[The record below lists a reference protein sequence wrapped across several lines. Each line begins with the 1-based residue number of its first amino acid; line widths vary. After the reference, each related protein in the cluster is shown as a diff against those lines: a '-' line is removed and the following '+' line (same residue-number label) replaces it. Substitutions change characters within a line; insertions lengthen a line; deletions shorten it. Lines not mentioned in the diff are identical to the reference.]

1 MEYTL
6 GRGFVQESTNI
17 VTATKITNMKYLFI
31 FIILVFALPGFGQF
45 TSGYVTFNTATQD
58 SVTYQ
63 KLPNTS
69 ESYKGDSI
77 YYKITYSKSG
87 DVMTVRTEPFTD
99 VDSLMRN
106 VLFNEY
112 TDASR
117 QYKQAIQ
124 EWEAQEKGYLLRLRQ
139 AERQYNAFTGGK
151 IKDKVEE
158 KFDFTEL
165 LGDWLLNGKAIAID
179 AKLQIDKKNIKIL
192 SDVQFQVEIDK
203 EQRIF
208 NRVKAGRWV
217 AKDAKYILERPKE
230 KAKKKSK

>member
-1 MEYTL
+1 
-6 GRGFVQESTNI
+6 
-17 VTATKITNMKYLFI
+17 MKYFI
-31 FIILVFALPGFGQF
+31 ILCILVFALPGFGQYSTVSPAPSIF
-45 TSGYVTFNTATQD
+45 GGSVSVQSSQD
-58 SVTYQ
+58 SIVYEKRINDTNVFQ
-63 KLPNTS
+63 GS
-69 ESYKGDSI
+69 DSI
-77 YYKITYSKSG
+77 YFKITYAKDGNFIKSISF
-87 DVMTVRTEPFTD
+87 EPFTD
-99 VDSLMRN
+99 VDSLMSQ
-106 VLFNEY
+106 VFFNEF

-117 QYKQAIQ
+117 QYKQAIE

-165 LGDWLLNGKAIAID
+165 LGDWLLNGKAIVID
-179 AKLQIDKKNIKIL
+179 AKLQIDKKNIKLL

-208 NRVKAGRWV
+208 NRIKAGRWV

>member
-1 MEYTL
+1 
-6 GRGFVQESTNI
+6 
-17 VTATKITNMKYLFI
+17 MKYLFI
-31 FIILVFALPGFGQF
+31 FIILVFALPGFGQ
-45 TSGYVTFNTATQD
+45 QD
-58 SVTYQ
+58 SVVYE
-63 KLPNTS
+63 KRVNTS
-69 ESYKGDSI
+69 ETFKGDSI
-77 YYKITYSKSG
+77 FYKVTYQRQGEIFITI
-87 DVMTVRTEPFTD
+87 TEPFTD
-99 VDSLMRN
+99 QDSLIGN
-106 VLFNEY
+106 VLFNNY

-124 EWEAQEKGYLLRLRQ
+124 AWEAQEKGYELRLRQ
-139 AERQYNAFTGGK
+139 AERQYLAFTGSK

-158 KFDFTEL
+158 DFDFTEL
-165 LGDWLLNGKAIAID
+165 LGDWLLNGKAIVID
-179 AKLQIDKKNIKIL
+179 AKLQIDKKNIKLL

>member
-31 FIILVFALPGFGQF
+31 FIILVFALPGFGQ
-45 TSGYVTFNTATQD
+45 QD
-58 SVTYQ
+58 SVVYE
-63 KLPNTS
+63 KRVNTS
-69 ESYKGDSI
+69 ETLKGDSV

-87 DVMTVRTEPFTD
+87 EVMTIRVEPFTD
-99 VDSLMRN
+99 VDSLMAQ
-106 VLFNEY
+106 VFFNEF

-117 QYKQAIQ
+117 QYKQAIEQ
-124 EWEAQEKGYLLRLRQ
+124 WEAQEKGYLLRLRQ

-165 LGDWLLNGKAIAID
+165 LGDWLLNGKAIVID
-179 AKLQIDKKNIKIL
+179 AKLQIDKKNIKLL

-208 NRVKAGRWV
+208 NRIKAGRWI
-217 AKDAKYILERPKE
+217 AKDEKYKLERAGKT
-230 KAKKKSK
+230 KNKK

>member
-1 MEYTL
+1 
-6 GRGFVQESTNI
+6 
-17 VTATKITNMKYLFI
+17 MKYLFI
-31 FIILVFALPGFGQF
+31 FIILVFALPGLAQF
-45 TSGYVTFNTATQD
+45 PFSSVISSTTTQD

-69 ESYKGDSI
+69 ESFKGDSI

-99 VDSLMRN
+99 VDSLMAK
-106 VLFNEY
+106 VFFNEF

-151 IKDKVEE
+151 IKDEIE
-158 KFDFTEL
+158 KGFDFTEL
-165 LGDWLLNGKAIAID
+165 LGDWLLNGKAITID

-208 NRVKAGRWV
+208 NRIKAGRWV

-230 KAKKKSK
+230 KAKKKNK

>member
-1 MEYTL
+1 
-6 GRGFVQESTNI
+6 
-17 VTATKITNMKYLFI
+17 MKYLF
-31 FIILVFALPGFGQF
+31 FFCILIFALPGFGQF
-45 TSGYVTFNTATQD
+45 STFSPAPVSFQQD

-63 KLPNTS
+63 KLPNTT
-69 ESYKGDSI
+69 ETYKGDSI

-99 VDSLMRN
+99 VDSLMAL
-106 VLFNEY
+106 VFFYEY

-117 QYKQAIQ
+117 QYKQAIEQ
-124 EWEAQEKGYLLRLRQ
+124 WEAQEKGYLLRLRQ

-165 LGDWLLNGKAIAID
+165 LGDWLLNGKAIVID
-179 AKLQIDKKNIKIL
+179 AKLQIDKKNIKLL

-230 KAKKKSK
+230 KAKNKKK

>member
-1 MEYTL
+1 
-6 GRGFVQESTNI
+6 
-17 VTATKITNMKYLFI
+17 MKYFI
-31 FIILVFALPGFGQF
+31 LLCILIFALPGFGQIGIQ
-45 TSGYVTFNTATQD
+45 SPFNSTPAFQQD

-69 ESYKGDSI
+69 ESFKGDSI
-77 YYKITYSKSG
+77 YYKITYSKQG

-99 VDSLMRN
+99 VDSLMAM
-106 VLFNEY
+106 VFFNEF

-117 QYKQAIQ
+117 QYKQAI
-124 EWEAQEKGYLLRLRQ
+124 EAWEAQEKGYLLRLRQ
-139 AERQYNAFTGGK
+139 AERQYLAFTGGK

-165 LGDWLLNGKAIAID
+165 LGDWLLNGKAIVID
-179 AKLQIDKKNIKIL
+179 AKLQIDKKNIKLL

-230 KAKKKSK
+230 KAKKKGK

>member
-1 MEYTL
+1 
-6 GRGFVQESTNI
+6 
-17 VTATKITNMKYLFI
+17 MKYLFI
-31 FIILVFALPGFGQF
+31 FIILVFSLPGFGQF

-69 ESYKGDSI
+69 ESFKGDSI
-77 YYKITYSKSG
+77 YYKITYSKAG

-99 VDSLMRN
+99 IDSLMAQ
-106 VLFNEY
+106 VFFNEF

-165 LGDWLLNGKAIAID
+165 LGDWLLNGKAIVID
-179 AKLQIDKKNIKIL
+179 AKLQIDKKNIKLL

>member
-1 MEYTL
+1 
-6 GRGFVQESTNI
+6 
-17 VTATKITNMKYLFI
+17 MKYLF
-31 FIILVFALPGFGQF
+31 FFCILVFALPVLAQF
-45 TSGYVTFNTATQD
+45 PPGYIAQYITTQD

-69 ESYKGDSI
+69 ESFKGDSI
-77 YYKITYSKSG
+77 YYKITYSKAG

-99 VDSLMRN
+99 VDSLMAQ
-106 VLFNEY
+106 VFFSEF

-117 QYKQAIQ
+117 QYKQAIE

-165 LGDWLLNGKAIAID
+165 LGDWLLNGKTIVID
-179 AKLQIDKKNIKIL
+179 AKLQIDKKNIKLL

-230 KAKKKSK
+230 KAKKKGK

>member
-31 FIILVFALPGFGQF
+31 FIILVFALPGFGQ
-45 TSGYVTFNTATQD
+45 QD
-58 SVTYQ
+58 SVVYE
-63 KLPNTS
+63 KRVNTS
-69 ESYKGDSI
+69 ETLKGDSV

-87 DVMTVRTEPFTD
+87 EVMTIRVEPFTD
-99 VDSLMRN
+99 VDSLMAQ
-106 VLFNEY
+106 VFFNEF

-117 QYKQAIQ
+117 QYKQAIEQ
-124 EWEAQEKGYLLRLRQ
+124 WEAQEKGYLLRLRQ

-165 LGDWLLNGKAIAID
+165 LGDWLLNGKAIVID
-179 AKLQIDKKNIKIL
+179 AKLQIDKKNIKLL

-208 NRVKAGRWV
+208 NRVKAGRWI
-217 AKDAKYILERPKE
+217 AKDEKYKLERAGKT
-230 KAKKKSK
+230 KNKK

>member
-165 LGDWLLNGKAIAID
+165 LGDWLLNGKAIVID
-179 AKLQIDKKNIKIL
+179 AKLQIDKKNIKLL

-230 KAKKKSK
+230 KAKKKGK

>member
-1 MEYTL
+1 
-6 GRGFVQESTNI
+6 
-17 VTATKITNMKYLFI
+17 MKYLFI

-165 LGDWLLNGKAIAID
+165 LGDWLLNGKAIVID
-179 AKLQIDKKNIKIL
+179 AKLQIDKKNIKLL